1 MPKRCT
7 CKKYCK
13 DKGRVGQCISGS
25 IALLTYKGPSRL
37 PKVACT
43 ARVADCERPEVFYD
57 IAVLITV
64 GSGGTGAEAFS
75 LQGGLYA
82 EQFLGEKRV
91 PVLRM
96 LRMRGAQA
104 VFEFSDPIREFV
116 DFFVEILCACEH
128 KTSCTGR
135 R

>member
-7 CKKYCK
+7 CKKYCV
-13 DKGRVGQCISGS
+13 DKARVGQCISGS
-25 IALLTYKGPSRL
+25 IALLTYKGASRL

-57 IAVLITV
+57 IAVLIAI
-64 GSGGTGAEAFS
+64 GGGGTGAEAFS

-82 EQFLGEKRV
+82 EQFLGEKGV
-91 PVLRM
+91 LVLRM

-104 VFEFSDPIREFV
+104 VFEFSNTVREFV
-116 DFFVEILCACEH
+116 DFLVKILRACEH
-128 KTSCTGR
+128 KTSRTSSR
-135 R
+135 